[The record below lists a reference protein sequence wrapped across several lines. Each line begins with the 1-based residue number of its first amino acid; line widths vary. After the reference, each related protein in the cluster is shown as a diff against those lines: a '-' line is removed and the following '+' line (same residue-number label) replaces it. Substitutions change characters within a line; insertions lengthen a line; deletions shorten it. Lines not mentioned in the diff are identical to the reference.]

1 MLSQRL
7 FAVFILIVALISLSA
22 SLTAEYIFDKEPC
35 VLCLYQRA
43 PFLVTGLF
51 AITTLCLKS
60 SSKLIPMIFMFCA
73 LTYFVGSG
81 IATYHVGVEK
91 LWWSSE
97 CSGYL
102 GQNITLEQLRASLLQ
117 KADKPCNDVNWTL
130 FGISMA
136 TYNVFF
142 SSVLGFTSIIAS
154 MQILKNLKEGQYSE

>member
-1 MLSQRL
+1 MS
-7 FAVFILIVALISLSA
+7 ISIDTC
-22 SLTAEYIFDKEPC
+22 LTAIETLVIF
-35 VLCLYQRA
+35 
-43 PFLVTGLF
+43 
-51 AITTLCLKS
+51 
-60 SSKLIPMIFMFCA
+60 PMIFMFCA
-73 LTYFVGSG
+73 LSYLVGSG

-97 CSGYL
+97 CSGSL
-102 GQNITLEQLRASLLQ
+102 SQNTTLEQLRASLLQ

-154 MQILKNLKEGQYSE
+154 MQILKKLKER